1 MQYTCSFLLR
11 NKSMWTQL
19 AEVRLTVGL
28 NAWFRRILYIGYVG
42 IDQDFMRLSS
52 NLHRKYRRR
61 HHHNNH
67 RHRRRRHIK
76 LNSIIIVQKWTD
88 SGGSYLSLI
97 TPYWPQNCINH
108 FGYHSGRSRGG
119 EPSPNPLKNTQKSK
133 QKSTTTKE
141 KKQLRFGKW
150 NSLENN
156 FLF

>member
-88 SGGSYLSLI
+88 NGGSYLSLI
-97 TPYWPQNCINH
+97 TPYWPQNCINS
-108 FGYHSGRSRGG
+108 FRLPQWQIQRGRTQ
-119 EPSPNPLKNTQKSK
+119 PQPLKKHQKNKK
-133 QKSTTTKE
+133 QNKTTTTKE
-141 KKQLRFGKW
+141 KKTSFR
-150 NSLENN
+150 
-156 FLF
+156 